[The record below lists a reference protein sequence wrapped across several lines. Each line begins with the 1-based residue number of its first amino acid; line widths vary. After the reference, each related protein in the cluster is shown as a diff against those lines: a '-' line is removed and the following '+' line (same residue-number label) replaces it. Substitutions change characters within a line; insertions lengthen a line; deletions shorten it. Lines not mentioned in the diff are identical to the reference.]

1 MLEIGFNIKIN
12 SMRVKWK
19 IKDKYSCIEYKGE
32 VVGICGATNNRF
44 VVRLANE
51 HFEQPLISNCIC
63 IKH

>member
-1 MLEIGFNIKIN
+1 
-12 SMRVKWK
+12 MRVKWK